1 MKNKGKPS
9 TLKPLD
15 FKLNIRAPNMY
26 LGSKSYHNSLVDQL
40 MNYLYDYFIV
50 YATSIC
56 FPELTVP
63 TIVQLKRLI
72 KNGTDYNLNKQVGVF
87 LEKLEENSR
96 FVVSKRQGVE
106 FGPKDVVMC
115 LDFVAQNCPFQKYYE
130 QRKKIKDRQVVKEE
144 MVFGESD
151 DEPEE
156 ENGSGGEDDEDDDGM
171 GSEEDEDVQSKPLK
185 GKGSVKRPV
194 FNDYEDDGMDEDLVE
209 DFEMSD

>member
-40 MNYLYDYFIV
+40 MNYLYDYFNV

-72 KNGTDYNLNKQVGVF
+72 KNSTDYNLNKQVGVF

-115 LDFVAQNCPFQKYYE
+115 LDFVAHNCPFQKYYE
-130 QRKKIKDRQVVKEE
+130 QRKKIKERQVVKEE
-144 MVFGESD
+144 MVYGESD

-156 ENGSGGEDDEDDDGM
+156 DTLESGDEVEDGM
-171 GSEEDEDVQSKPLK
+171 GMDSDEEVCADKKGNVGAKKPETQE
-185 GKGSVKRPV
+185 
-194 FNDYEDDGMDEDLVE
+194 YEDDGMEEDLVE